1 MSTALA
7 IASVTAVLKDL
18 LNNGVVDHNVQ
29 PLIGDVTV
37 SALPPDRIITEGS
50 AEKSQLNIFLYQVTP
65 NAAWRNA
72 ALPSRDSRGARLT
85 NPPLALDLHYLLTAY
100 GEKDLHAEILLGYGM
115 QILHEAAVLPRD
127 AIRRSL
133 SPFPQQPFDV
143 GHLPPQLQAL
153 FESGLAEQVEQ
164 IKVVPQS
171 ISTEEISRLWT
182 AFQARYRPTAAY
194 QVSVVL
200 IESRSGAVRAALPA
214 RERNVYALPFRQPVV
229 EQLLSRKDAAAKAL
243 PDQPI
248 MHDHFLV
255 LRGRQLRGDDTRVN
269 VADLEVVP
277 AGTDVSESEISFQL
291 PAGLLA
297 GVQGVRVVHGT
308 PMGTPLVPHGGV
320 SSDVTA
326 FVLRPHIETLN
337 VNSQPGGSP
346 DVRAGTFDLTVSPAV
361 GREQRV
367 TLLLNE
373 LASPPPTDRDAYAYG
388 FERKS
393 PYQEVFPPQTPP
405 PTTNALSIVFA
416 DVKPAQYLVRL
427 QVDGAV
433 SPLDT
438 DAVTKAFNGP
448 IVNIV

>member
-29 PLIGDVTV
+29 PLLGDVTV
-37 SALPPDRIITEGS
+37 SALPPDRIITE
-50 AEKSQLNIFLYQVTP
+50 ATPEKSQLNLFLYQVTP

-72 ALPSRDSRGARLT
+72 ALPARDSRGARLT

-127 AIRRSL
+127 AIRRAL

-143 GHLPPQLQAL
+143 GQLPPQLRAL

-200 IESRSGAVRAALPA
+200 IESRSGAVRAALPV
-214 RERNVYALPFRQPVV
+214 RERNVYAIPFRQPVV
-229 EQLLSRKDAAAKAL
+229 EQLLSRPNAAAKAL
-243 PDQPI
+243 PNQPI
-248 MHDHFLV
+248 LHEHFLV
-255 LRGRQLRGDDTRVN
+255 LRGRQLRGDDTRVH
-269 VADLEVVP
+269 VADVEVVP
-277 AGTDVSESEISFQL
+277 AASDVSESEISFQL
-291 PAGLLA
+291 PPGLFA
-297 GVQGVRVVHGT
+297 GVQGLQVVHAT
-308 PMGTPLVPHGGV
+308 PMGTPLVPHSGV
-320 SSDVTA
+320 ASDVTA
-326 FVLRPHIETLN
+326 FVLRPHIDTVN
-337 VNSQPGGSP
+337 VNAQQGSAP
-346 DVRAGTFDLTVSPAV
+346 DLRAGTFDLTVSPAI

-373 LASPPPTDRDAYAYG
+373 LASPPPSDRAAYAYG

-393 PYQEVFPPQTPP
+393 PYQDVFPPQTPP
-405 PTTNALSIVFA
+405 PTTSALSIVFK

-448 IVNIV
+448 VVNIV